1 MKSISHSSQSAD
13 SSASVAQANLNTAM
27 GCIVLLLPIL
37 LWLTV
42 AAHRKHRASKLRRQ
56 IQKLERL
63 WSLSLHEP
71 TV

>member
-1 MKSISHSSQSAD
+1 MKTVSHSFQSANA
-13 SSASVAQANLNTAM
+13 SASVAQANLNTTM
-27 GCIVLLLPIL
+27 GCAVLLLPIL

-63 WSLSLHEP
+63 WSLSLREP